1 MILIVE
7 GADLVGKSTLIDRF
21 RQEHL
26 WPVAKIRWA
35 RVGDDKAET
44 IGVATATVELLRT
57 TARDVILDR
66 CYFSRWA
73 YGEDRGYLP
82 NLIAGF
88 DRVSSA
94 VPSRLVLLTATDDEV
109 RRRHAQSP
117 DHYHSIETIVRANQR
132 YPSLLPLLPASLPA
146 LHIDTT
152 DTTPDEC
159 ARLVHQFMNE

>member
-21 RQEHL
+21 RQAHP

-44 IGVATATVELLRT
+44 IGVATATVELLRIA
-57 TARDVILDR
+57 ARDVILDR

-73 YGEDRGYLP
+73 YGEERSYLP
-82 NLIAGF
+82 DLISGF
-88 DRVSSA
+88 DRVSGV

-109 RRRHAQSP
+109 RCRYDLSP

-132 YPSLLPLLPASLPA
+132 YPSLLPLLPASLPS

-152 DTTPDEC
+152 STNPDEC
-159 ARLVHQFMNE
+159 VELVHQFIAG